1 MNPPM
6 FQLVAA
12 TRLEAA
18 AFWSDTLLG
27 RSLGQPQHR
36 QLLARIPFANRQPL
50 AIACNAAIEAAP
62 AKAAGTIPSSA
73 VPCAKVRLRAAT
85 WMCTDCRCRCRCS
98 CSMGCFWRPEP
109 TH

>member
-62 AKAAGTIPSSA
+62 AAA

-85 WMCTDCRCRCRCS
+85 WMCTDRCRCRCRCS

>member
-6 FQLVAA
+6 VQLVSA
-12 TRLEAA
+12 TRLEEA

-27 RSLGQPQHR
+27 RSLRQPQHR
-36 QLLARIPFANRQPL
+36 QLLARIHFANRQPL
-50 AIACNAAIEAAP
+50 AVAYNAAIEAAP

-73 VPCAKVRLRAAT
+73 VPYAKVRPRAAT
-85 WMCTDCRCRCRCS
+85 GMCTDRCRCRCN